1 MLFQYSVEKLFAV
14 QNVMLT
20 KYLSN
25 QYLVLYIQNSAISF
39 QNANWYDTAAIFA
52 SFNRKESF

>member
-14 QNVMLT
+14 QNIMLA
-20 KYLSN
+20 KYLFN
-25 QYLVLYIQNSAISF
+25 QYLVVYIQNSAISF
-39 QNANWYDTAAIFA
+39 QNANWYDTATIFA